1 MYFWKQQFL
10 VRYFV
15 KNFKSVRSWTLY
27 CYSQFLQNMRQV
39 FISLGFKR
47 NFFENLPAGRI
58 KYFKRNHLRW
68 THLAF
73 AKHKE
78 VIHFQNFPNGFFLVE
93 ETY

>member
-1 MYFWKQQFL
+1 M
-10 VRYFV
+10 
-15 KNFKSVRSWTLY
+15 
-27 CYSQFLQNMRQV
+27 
-39 FISLGFKR
+39 GFKR

-68 THLAF
+68 THLTF

-78 VIHFQNFPNGFFLVE
+78 VIHFQNFSNGFFLVE